1 MTARSIRRNDCETV
15 VIGAGPY
22 GLAVAAHL
30 RARGVATRLFG
41 DPMSFWRRNM
51 PKGMKLRSPWGATSI
66 SDPAG
71 ALSLDAYVKS
81 RGLAR
86 VEPTPLETFVSYGAW
101 FQGKAAPDLD
111 ARMVER
117 IETKGDGLRIS
128 LVDGETLVCERAVIA
143 MGLKNQQFRPA
154 AFDNAPNELVSHTA
168 DHADFARFRGKKVGV
183 VGRGQSACE
192 TAALLC
198 EAGAEAELMC
208 RGQVHWLG
216 VKGESASWRQVARA
230 SLGPI
235 LAAPS
240 AVGPFP
246 LNWLVEAPD
255 FVRLMPTNARAAFS
269 ARSLRAA
276 AAGWLLPRF
285 GNVRVTGGV
294 EIVGAAPRGEKIE
307 VQFQQGSSTFDHV
320 VLATGYRI
328 DIAKLGVIAPTLL
341 SAIACRGGSPILSA
355 DFESSAPG
363 VHFVGA
369 SAVASFGPLMRFI
382 AGTGFAARRVTSA
395 IASRRMVAKQF
406 EIDAAESQGRRSR
419 APAALSRR

>member
-1 MTARSIRRNDCETV
+1 MAARSIRRNDCETV

-30 RARGVATRLFG
+30 KARGVSARLIG

-81 RGLAR
+81 QDLAR
-86 VEPTPLETFVSYGAW
+86 VEPTPLETFVNYGAW
-101 FQGKAAPDLD
+101 FQSNAAPDLD
-111 ARMVER
+111 RRMVDR
-117 IETKGDGLRIS
+117 VDATSAGLRVS
-128 LVDGETLVCERAVIA
+128 LADGEGVHCARIVVA
-143 MGLKNQQFRPA
+143 MGLAKQQFRPA
-154 AFDNAPNELVSHTA
+154 AFANTPRELVSHTA
-168 DHADFARFRGKKVGV
+168 DHDNFANFRGKRVGV

-198 EAGAEAELMC
+198 EAGAEAELIC
-208 RGQVHWLG
+208 RGPVRWPGAEGQ
-216 VKGESASWRQVARA
+216 SASWRRLARA
-230 SLGPI
+230 SLSPI
-235 LAAPS
+235 LTAPS

-255 FVRLMPTNARAAFS
+255 LVRLMPTSARATFS

-285 GNVRVTGGV
+285 GDVRVTTGV
-294 EIVGAAPRGEKIE
+294 DVVSAAPRGEKIE
-307 VQFQQGSSTFDHV
+307 VKFQYGSSEFDHV
-320 VLATGYRI
+320 VLATGYKI
-328 DIAKLGVIAPTLL
+328 DIAKLGVLAPTLL
-341 SAIACRGGSPILSA
+341 SAIARQDGSPILSA
-355 DFESSAPG
+355 DFESTAPG
-363 VHFVGA
+363 VYFVGA

-382 AGTGFAARRVTSA
+382 AGTGFAARRLARAIAAGRTSA
-395 IASRRMVAKQF
+395 RMVNLSQG
-406 EIDAAESQGRRSR
+406 DPVAAEERGVR
-419 APAALSRR
+419 AQTVP